1 MDEYRDKVI
10 EFLDRM
16 PVGPV
21 YVIDTICRA
30 ENKEQFITIVKEYI
44 DAMRPMYGNGIEFS
58 DDYSRLYKRDVSGLP
73 LCVDRG

>member
-21 YVIDTICRA
+21 YMIDTICRA
-30 ENKEQFITIVKEYI
+30 ENKEQFITIVKAYI

-58 DDYSRLYKRDVSGLP
+58 ADYTHLYKRDVSGLP
-73 LCVDRG
+73 LCIDRE